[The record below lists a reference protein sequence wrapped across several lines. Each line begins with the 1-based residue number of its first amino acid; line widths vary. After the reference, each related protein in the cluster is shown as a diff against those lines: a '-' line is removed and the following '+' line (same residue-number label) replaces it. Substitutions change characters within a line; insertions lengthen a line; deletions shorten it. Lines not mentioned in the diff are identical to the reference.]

1 MKSFH
6 NVSPD
11 QQYQSQSCHTITT
24 PESSNDSIQTE
35 KEGELSFLI
44 KRVTVLWKNQY
55 IQVYFDF
62 YRSMNELHYYLADC
76 YNFPIVGDFFHR
88 LQYLYPMYSL
98 YNQGIQDDNLLVLV
112 TDCYDNYQNRH
123 CKEIY
128 PLLFEQPPPETK
140 PKIIDLMTE
149 DFSNQSADLTEDNLS
164 TTCRKSR
171 KLLMIVCT

>member
-1 MKSFH
+1 M
-6 NVSPD
+6 
-11 QQYQSQSCHTITT
+11 
-24 PESSNDSIQTE
+24 SSD
-35 KEGELSFLI
+35 EGELSFLI
-44 KRVTVLWKNQY
+44 KRVTILWRNQY

-62 YRSMNELHYYLADC
+62 YRSINELHYYLADC
-76 YNFPIVGDFFHR
+76 YNFPIVGDFYHR

-98 YNQGIQDDNLLVLV
+98 YNQGIRDDNLLVLV

-140 PKIIDLMTE
+140 PKIIDSMMMDD
-149 DFSNQSADLTEDNLS
+149 DFPDQSADLTDNLS

-171 KLLMIVCT
+171 KLLLIVCILISTHYLQAKV